1 MEALRA
7 RGLGVGC
14 GHATWGGGKG
24 RLMLDLIVGRR
35 KDN

>member
-14 GHATWGGGKG
+14 GHATWGGGAGEVDARFDSWEKE
-24 RLMLDLIVGRR
+24 R
-35 KDN
+35 